1 MAISFPGSPSNG
13 QIHTHNG
20 RKYEFDGKRWKSQSD
35 AIDLDPYLMDSDL
48 SNALINYPTTSQMN
62 TAIAELADSGAIDS
76 VATEA
81 NLDANAPAGTIAYV
95 QADGGNLF
103 YKNQSDWSSI
113 TKTALGTIYNPAN
126 SAQEIMDAGDS
137 SGDGFYWI
145 IIGGNATQVWCDMT
159 NDGGGWMLAARVH
172 TDNSRW
178 TYNDAYWTNTLLLN
192 EGQDANYGGH
202 IKTRVYTGYAFSQ
215 VRLAMNTLSNGV
227 VEAGWNGSSFNSF
240 MGSSTS
246 SSNSRTTWINWL
258 ETAWGSYGQSWLAN
272 CNQFG
277 TSKTYNYQYVKIGG
291 TINGENDCS
300 SNDESFGFGL
310 KGISPYTNNT
320 SCGSFSP
327 YGKSSGNRLGWIFL
341 K

>member
-103 YKNQSDWSSI
+103 YKSQTDWASI
-113 TKTALGTIYNPAN
+113 TKPALGTVYNPAS
-126 SAQEIMDAGDS
+126 SAQEIMDAGDAK
-137 SGDGFYWI
+137 GDGFYWI
-145 IIGGNATQVWCDMT
+145 FIGGTATQVWCDMT

-172 TDNSRW
+172 NNTSYWQYNHAIWTDTGLVNP
-178 TYNDAYWTNTLLLN
+178 TQPADY
-192 EGQDANYGGH
+192 QDH
-202 IKTRVYTGYAFSQ
+202 IKTQVYTSMPFSR
-215 VRLAMNTLSNGV
+215 VRLAGGTLSNGI
-227 VEAGWNGSSFNSF
+227 VEPTWSGTSFNNF
-240 MGSSTS
+240 MTS
-246 SSNSRTTWINWL
+246 GVNSSNSKTTWDNFVS
-258 ETAWGSYGQSWLAN
+258 TAIGTTTLIQAN
-272 CNQFG
+272 CNQIG
-277 TSKTYNYQYVKIGG
+277 TNKSYNYMWVRIGC
-291 TINGENDCS
+291 TANNEADCA
-300 SNDESFGFGL
+300 SNDSAMGFGVY
-310 KGISPYTNNT
+310 GISPYTNANSFGAFSSSGRNT
-320 SCGSFSP
+320 SAVA
-327 YGKSSGNRLGWIFL
+327 WIFI